1 MPSKLTTHEDCMFS
15 SLVDSTLDDQYIIHI
30 YSHIIGKMQNK
41 VEENV
46 SLILCASQRDPQA
59 DWEKKKQKESERER
73 GRERE
78 VLVPNKL
85 EVFFPLFPDSNCL

>member
-1 MPSKLTTHEDCMFS
+1 MFS
-15 SLVDSTLDDQYIIHI
+15 SLVDNTLDDQYIIHI

-59 DWEKKKQKESERER
+59 DWEKKKRE
-73 GRERE
+73 
-78 VLVPNKL
+78 
-85 EVFFPLFPDSNCL
+85 